1 MDNAACVAHQ
11 EVVRRVSELEVDMKD
26 TKEDI
31 NKLGIKVNDLDK
43 NSDVKMQKFETLLA
57 TFVASTEK
65 ISTTMDAITDTMNE
79 MKLGFIEINNKI
91 ELSNRD
97 IGQLRAN
104 VESMEGKF
112 SRLESRD
119 NISVVDTLKRYAI
132 PIVLCVG
139 MIILWLTQN
148 GIPTP

>member
-11 EVVRRVSELEVDMKD
+11 EVVRRVSELEGDMKD

-31 NKLGIKVNDLDK
+31 NKLRIKVNDLDK

-112 SRLESRD
+112 SRDRK
-119 NISVVDTLKRYAI
+119 SVV
-132 PIVLCVG
+132 
-139 MIILWLTQN
+139 
-148 GIPTP
+148 